1 MKLKLVTNMERSMGI
16 VKAEGNRDLILSFRW
31 ARAITIELEN
41 ILIVQES
48 KIWIL
53 KEDNKD

>member
-48 KIWIL
+48 KIGIL

>member
-1 MKLKLVTNMERSMGI
+1 MERSMGI

-48 KIWIL
+48 KIGIL